1 MNESCSTL
9 SCSNKR
15 QLAKYKSSL
24 CERLRATV
32 IYPEDRLVILKDSH
46 ADVLKELKRIDR
58 FLKKRSGA
66 ERDGCF
72 FHLMYNCFDFGVS
85 LGTVLRNYYISE
97 EEQELL

>member
-58 FLKKRSGA
+58 FLKKRSGT
-66 ERDGCF
+66 RRLFLPLDVQLF
-72 FHLMYNCFDFGVS
+72 R
-85 LGTVLRNYYISE
+85 LRGFPGYRPA
-97 EEQELL
+97 